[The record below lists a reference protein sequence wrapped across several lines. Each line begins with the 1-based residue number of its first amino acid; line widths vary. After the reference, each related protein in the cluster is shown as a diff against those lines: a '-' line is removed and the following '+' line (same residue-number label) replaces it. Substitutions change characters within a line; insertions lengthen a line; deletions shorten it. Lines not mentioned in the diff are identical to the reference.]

1 MTKSEQNEITVKGFG
16 KIDGSDSIRLL
27 ERDGKKLKVL
37 FDGKVYNAIIRNE
50 NIEGKTFDI
59 IISGFNFNVKIEEP
73 IDQLINQL
81 GFKKLKTSSVKEV
94 KSPMPGLVV
103 DVCVSE
109 GESVQV
115 GDKLISL
122 EAMKM
127 ENILKSTTEGVVKK
141 LYVQKGMS
149 VDKNQLLI
157 EFE

>member
-16 KIDGSDSIRLL
+16 KINGSDSIRLL